1 MLRAAQVRKVLSLE
15 FVRTLVWYHAWR
27 RSLDP
32 RQELTLCR
40 VRDFGR
46 DIRREDTGRKGF
58 DEEVL

>member
-1 MLRAAQVRKVLSLE
+1 VRKVLSLE